1 MSDLSVIFNGVRYSV
16 TAMEKYT
23 AWGKGVR
30 FDIFKPTG
38 EHLNT
43 VSYMPHPDFPDYERY
58 QAMSLEALTKI
69 AIVRLKREMGK
80 NDFKQASENGTELFF
95 PINKAQY

>member
-1 MSDLSVIFNGVRYSV
+1 MSDLSIIFNGTKYSV
-16 TAMEKYT
+16 NVMEKYT
-23 AWGKGVR
+23 SWGKGVR
-30 FDIFKPTG
+30 FDIFKPNG

-43 VSYMPHPDFPDYERY
+43 ISYICHPEYADYEMY

-69 AIVRLKREMGK
+69 AMVRLKRDLGK
-80 NDFKQASENGTELFF
+80 NNLQQASENRVELFL